1 MANDINDLD
10 KKRVDF
16 IQNSFPKNG
25 LFQGKAWRTTPYPVV
40 LSKKTSKQIHELG
53 NYLLHYLRACNTI
66 YHQSIGGKAPD
77 WIARYLD
84 AGKPNSILEQG
95 RHKAFRNAIPRVI
108 RPDIILGDEEFAITE
123 LDSVPGGIGLT
134 AWLNKTYS
142 SLGDDVIGG
151 AMGMVEG
158 FTSLLPE
165 GGDILI
171 SEEASDYLPEM
182 EWLIDEIKSSD
193 VNKNYD
199 ILNAETYKIRDR
211 DIYRFYELF
220 DLNNIPPA
228 DDIFNHAAN
237 NKINLTAPHK
247 AYLEEKMW
255 SALLHSRALR
265 RNWINLMR
273 QSYLERLQSYF
284 PYTWIMDPSPVPH
297 YAELPGL
304 GINNW
309 NQLSDFTKTQREL
322 VLKISGFSE
331 LAWGS
336 RSVKIGHDLS
346 SNHWK
351 GSVETAISDFPNQPW
366 ILQKYKKGKAFE
378 HPYWSEEEN
387 KTISIKVRARLCPYY
402 FVSSSNESISDVKLG
417 GILATLVPADKKIIH
432 GMSEA
437 IMAPCIEEK

>member
-1 MANDINDLD
+1 
-10 KKRVDF
+10 
-16 IQNSFPKNG
+16 
-25 LFQGKAWRTTPYPVV
+25 
-40 LSKKTSKQIHELG
+40 
-53 NYLLHYLRACNTI
+53 
-66 YHQSIGGKAPD
+66 
-77 WIARYLD
+77 
-84 AGKPNSILEQG
+84 
-95 RHKAFRNAIPRVI
+95 
-108 RPDIILGDEEFAITE
+108 
-123 LDSVPGGIGLT
+123 
-134 AWLNKTYS
+134 
-142 SLGDDVIGG
+142 
-151 AMGMVEG
+151 
-158 FTSLLPE
+158 
-165 GGDILI
+165 
-171 SEEASDYLPEM
+171 
-182 EWLIDEIKSSD
+182 
-193 VNKNYD
+193 
-199 ILNAETYKIRDR
+199 
-211 DIYRFYELF
+211 
-220 DLNNIPPA
+220 
-228 DDIFNHAAN
+228 
-237 NKINLTAPHK
+237 
-247 AYLEEKMW
+247 
-255 SALLHSRALR
+255 
-265 RNWINLMR
+265 
-273 QSYLERLQSYF
+273 
-284 PYTWIMDPSPVPH
+284 MDPSPVPH

-402 FVSSSNESISDVKLG
+402 FVSSSNESISDIKLG